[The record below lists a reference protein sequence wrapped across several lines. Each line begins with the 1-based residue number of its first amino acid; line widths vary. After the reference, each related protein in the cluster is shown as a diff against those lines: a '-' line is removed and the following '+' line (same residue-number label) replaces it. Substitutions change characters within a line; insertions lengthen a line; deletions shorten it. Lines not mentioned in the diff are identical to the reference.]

1 MRPEIAFLEEL
12 SSLDT
17 DLRQIEEKLG
27 KYRGEMETLVAEVK
41 AIEARLKTDRESLS
55 TMERARGELSTEL
68 RQMTQQIEKSRD
80 KLNRSR
86 NERESNAAQRELE
99 ELRKL
104 CRDREEEIE
113 RLTTAADGAKAA
125 ISEAE
130 AKHAGLT
137 QTIAGA
143 EAGSS
148 GELVTLEAEKKTKV
162 GQREGIVKKIPVV
175 LYRRYESIRTK
186 RPVAIARLVEGTC
199 RGCHLAIPPM
209 MFQRLRQSGEMD
221 QCPSCRR
228 IIYYMPVPSGDS
240 SGEPAPISTDSRA

>member
-1 MRPEIAFLEEL
+1 MSMRPEIAFLEEL

-41 AIEARLKTDRESLS
+41 AIDARLKADRESLA
-55 TMERARGELSTEL
+55 TIDRTRAELAAEV

-86 NERESNAAQRELE
+86 NERESNAAQREME

-104 CRDREEEIE
+104 HRDREDEIE
-113 RLTTAADGAKAA
+113 KLTAAADGARTA
-125 ISEAE
+125 IADSET
-130 AKHAGLT
+130 KQKQLT
-137 QTIAGA
+137 DTIAGA

-148 GELVTLEAEKKTKV
+148 GELVALEAEKGTKLSL
-162 GQREGIVKKIPVV
+162 RESVAKKIPVV

-209 MFQRLRQSGEMD
+209 MFQRLRQTGEID

-228 IIYYMPVPSGDS
+228 IIYYMPAADNAAAPTS
-240 SGEPAPISTDSRA
+240 SPDTGA

>member
-12 SSLDT
+12 SALDT

-27 KYRGEMETLVAEVK
+27 KHRGEMETLVAEVK
-41 AIEARLKTDRESLS
+41 AIEARLKTDRESLA
-55 TMERARGELSTEL
+55 TMDRARGELSTEV

-104 CRDREEEIE
+104 VRDREEEIE
-113 RLTTAADGAKAA
+113 RLTSAADGARAA
-125 ISEAE
+125 ITEAE
-130 AKHAGLT
+130 AKHGELT
-137 QTIAGA
+137 RTIAGT

-148 GELVTLEAEKKTKV
+148 SELSSLEVEKKAKLA
-162 GQREGIVKKIPVV
+162 QREGVAKKVPVV
-175 LYRRYESIRTK
+175 LYRRYENIRTK
-186 RPVAIARLVEGTC
+186 RAVAIARLVEGTC

-209 MFQRLRQSGEMD
+209 MFQKLRQSGEID
-221 QCPSCRR
+221 QCPHCRR
-228 IIYYMPVPSGDS
+228 IIYYMPQVESGGS
-240 SGEPAPISTDSRA
+240 AESTDTRA